1 MPSSIHQG
9 DQFKETYKQ
18 ELKYQNEMHTKAPMH
33 ERDFVPTNHYEEK
46 LKSDYEHIEEKQF

>member
-46 LKSDYEHIEEKQF
+46 